1 MYDAICLPSLKEGFS
16 NSISEAICA
25 GKPLLVSDISDNKV
39 MVHDGENGYL
49 FDPTSVEQM
58 VEAVEKFYYLPIKL
72 KSQMGKRSREIAE
85 NLFQKEKFINSYI
98 ELIER

>member
-1 MYDAICLPSLKEGFS
+1 
-16 NSISEAICA
+16 
-25 GKPLLVSDISDNKV
+25 
-39 MVHDGENGYL
+39 
-49 FDPTSVEQM
+49 M